1 MIAFQCVH
9 VPKKC
14 AICVHMF
21 RLKTIE
27 LTRFVME
34 FHRIWIYESPVWP
47 AEVHRINIAMAALFG
62 PEVWEQIRQFLF
74 GGSVREEILINMIE

>member
-9 VPKKC
+9 VPQKF

-21 RLKTIE
+21 RLKTME

-34 FHRIWIYESPVWP
+34 FHRIWIYEYIIWP
-47 AEVHRINIAMAALFG
+47 EEVHRINIAMAALFG
-62 PEVWEQIRQFLF
+62 PEVWEQIRQFLSS
-74 GGSVREEILINMIE
+74 GSVREEILINMIE